1 MIGTVVGV
9 LRGGPSQEH
18 DVSLKTGNA
27 ILTHLPTEHFT
38 TRDIYIDR
46 QGNWHVHGK
55 QTTPSKAL
63 QMVDVAVIGLHG
75 EYGEDGEIQKLL
87 EMHGVPYTGSDSF
100 ASYQAMHKVLAK
112 EKAKEV
118 QVRTP
123 QYRYIEESS
132 DIDALVSDVVRSFH
146 PPVVVKPVRWGS
158 SVGVSMVG
166 GYAPIHAAV
175 TALLAAGAG
184 GVLIEERI
192 TGVEATVGVVEN
204 LRGEEL
210 YVLPPVEII
219 PSHEFFSYD
228 AKYGGETREVCPGHF
243 SKEVAK
249 ELADIARAMHQTLG
263 LRHYSRSDFIV
274 SPKGIYYLE
283 TNTLPGMTE
292 QSLLPKS
299 LDAVGVKF
307 PDFLTHLVHLAQKRV

>member
-38 TRDIYIDR
+38 ARDIYIDR
-46 QGNWHVHGK
+46 QGNWHVQGK

-63 QMVDVAVIGLHG
+63 QMVDVAIVGLHG
-75 EYGEDGEIQKLL
+75 EFGEDGEVQKIL

-100 ASYQAMHKVLAK
+100 ASYHAMHKVLAK

-123 QYRYIEESS
+123 LYRYIEESS
-132 DIDALVSDVVRSFH
+132 DIDALVSEVVRTFH

-175 TALLAAGAG
+175 TELLKAGAG
-184 GVLIEERI
+184 GVLIEDRKS
-192 TGVEATVGVVEN
+192 VV
-204 LRGEEL
+204 
-210 YVLPPVEII
+210 
-219 PSHEFFSYD
+219 
-228 AKYGGETREVCPGHF
+228 
-243 SKEVAK
+243 
-249 ELADIARAMHQTLG
+249 
-263 LRHYSRSDFIV
+263 
-274 SPKGIYYLE
+274 
-283 TNTLPGMTE
+283 
-292 QSLLPKS
+292 
-299 LDAVGVKF
+299 
-307 PDFLTHLVHLAQKRV
+307 